1 MNADLAKVM
10 REITNDI
17 LKGVREIMDSDIG
30 VNSKVGINTLSGSEL
45 YSRIK
50 TSWSENPDEI
60 VISLFFNH
68 YIEFIESG
76 REPKKGKRPPV
87 FEIAKWL
94 RRKKICSTN
103 DNIMKVAYAVS
114 YVIWRDGYR
123 ARKVL
128 EALDKYVDSRF
139 EKVYADMVF
148 DALMKETD
156 DWFN

>member
-17 LKGVREIMDSDIG
+17 LKGAREIMDSDIG
-30 VNSKVGINTLSGSEL
+30 VNAKVGINTLSGSEL
-45 YSRIK
+45 YRRIK

-94 RRKKICSTN
+94 RRKKICATN

-139 EKVYADMVF
+139 EQVYADMVF

>member
-45 YSRIK
+45 YRRIK

-94 RRKKICSTN
+94 RRKKICATN

-139 EKVYADMVF
+139 EQVYADMVF

>member
-17 LKGVREIMDSDIG
+17 LKGVREVMDSDIG
-30 VNSKVGINTLSGSEL
+30 VNAKVGINTLSGSEL
-45 YSRIK
+45 YRRIK

-139 EKVYADMVF
+139 EQVYADMVF